1 MIRSFLVLAL
11 PLAISAASSSIV
23 AAAADFDVDDV
34 DFKAKVIASSINQFQ
49 GNRRKMLNNAFRE
62 LATSQ
67 ACKDETEAKLG
78 SADFTETIQFD
89 TDLALFGKNC
99 VLDIVTGKATC
110 DVKDSFTDVKDSCE
124 QDPEGQVIRL
134 RMTIGNGAVANEW
147 TFKNIS
153 LCIGASCNAE
163 EFVKLL
169 QDQLDANSALDETYT
184 VESGAQSTRMHY
196 GAAAASALAMAGV
209 TFLN

>member
-49 GNRRKMLNNAFRE
+49 GNRRKILNNAFRD
-62 LATSQ
+62 LSLSDQCIA
-67 ACKDETEAKLG
+67 ETEGLEE
-78 SADFTETIQFD
+78 SDFMQEIEFD
-89 TDLALFGKNC
+89 SFDDAFLNNNC
-99 VLDIVTGKATC
+99 DLDIKKKKATC
-110 DVKDSFTDVKDSCE
+110 DLTDMFAGVKDSCGKE
-124 QDPEGQVIRL
+124 GGQVIRL
-134 RMTIGNGAVANEW
+134 KVTMVAEV
-147 TFKNIS
+147 TVIMKNIS
-153 LCIGASCNAE
+153 TCIGASCDVE
-163 EFVKLL
+163 EVIKYMQVEFDALGGELNPDATWKL
-169 QDQLDANSALDETYT
+169 
-184 VESGAQSTRMHY
+184 ESGAQSTRMHY